1 MVSKAKKKTKM
12 QLDELPDGLSE
23 SSDLEEDLLFNSR
36 RKKNTTTVRKSDEKK
51 KKKIDVQRNF

>member
-23 SSDLEEDLLFNSR
+23 SSDLEEDLLFQFEEEEKYDDGTKIG
-36 RKKNTTTVRKSDEKK
+36 RKEEEED
-51 KKKIDVQRNF
+51 